1 MTRSAA
7 NKESPD
13 FVKKTTLHSKSKVIF
28 LDTPTPT
35 KETIFEKSRNPPDES
50 TRRRMSSCAS
60 KEMSKNEN
68 IKKHRLD
75 KVAQSSIPKK
85 INQPQPYEAQFYT
98 ENVMEQVEEIIKS
111 AEKSKHSDTIEKVVL
126 YGYCIIGAFKYSQ
139 TGEMVP

>member
-7 NKESPD
+7 NKKSPD
-13 FVKKTTLHSKSKVIF
+13 FVKKIALHSKPKVIF

-35 KETIFEKSRNPPDES
+35 KETIFEKSRNPPDDS

-75 KVAQSSIPKK
+75 KVAQSSSPKK
-85 INQPQPYEAQFYT
+85 INQPQPYEAQVVPYSLYCT
-98 ENVMEQVEEIIKS
+98 EKIVNI
-111 AEKSKHSDTIEKVVL
+111 VVL
-126 YGYCIIGAFKYSQ
+126 CL
-139 TGEMVP
+139 